1 MRLTLFQI
9 PYDSGHFGKRMG
21 RGPLHLVERGLPGE
35 LERLGHDV
43 RVVPVRLPDGFA
55 TEVGAAAQVH
65 RQLAGEVRA
74 ARDEGRFPLLLAG
87 NCNTTI
93 GAVTGISP
101 RPVGVVWLDAHGDF
115 NTPETSPSGFLDGM
129 SLTFLTGLSWQGVAR
144 TIPGFEPVSPRDV
157 LLVGARDLDPEEER
171 LVASSGAGWVHARE
185 IRTQGLSGAVGPA
198 LDDLATRVPRIH
210 LHIDLDVL
218 DPSEGQVNV
227 FSVEGGLTVSDVV
240 ALIEEAARRFEITSA
255 TLSAY
260 DPDYDPDDRI
270 ARAAGVIAQAIA
282 AVGT

>member
-1 MRLTLFQI
+1 MRLTLLQI

-35 LERLGHDV
+35 LERQGHDV
-43 RVVPVRLPDGFA
+43 RVVPIRLPDGFA
-55 TEVGAAAQVH
+55 TEVGAAVQIH
-65 RQLAGEVRA
+65 RRLAEEVRT
-74 ARDEGRFPLLLAG
+74 ARDAGRFPLLLAG

-129 SLTFLTGLSWQGVAR
+129 SLTFLTGLSWKNVAR

-157 LLVGARDLDPEEER
+157 VLVGARDLDPEEER
-171 LVASSGAGWVHARE
+171 LVESAGTAWVHARE
-185 IRTQGLSGAVGPA
+185 IRARGVSAAVGPA

-210 LHIDLDVL
+210 FHVDLDVL
-218 DPSEGQVNV
+218 DPSEGRVNV
-227 FSVEGGLTVSDVV
+227 FSVDGGLSV
-240 ALIEEAARRFEITSA
+240 ADIVTLVEEAARRFEIASA
-255 TLSAY
+255 TISAY
-260 DPDYDPDDRI
+260 DPDHDPEDRV
-270 ARAAGVIAQAIA
+270 ARAAGAIA
-282 AVGT
+282 RAMAAAAS